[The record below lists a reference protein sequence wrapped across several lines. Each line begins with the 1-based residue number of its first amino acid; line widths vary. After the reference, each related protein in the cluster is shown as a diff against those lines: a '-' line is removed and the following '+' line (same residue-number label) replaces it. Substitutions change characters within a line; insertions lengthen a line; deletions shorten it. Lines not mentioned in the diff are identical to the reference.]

1 MLCIFARKMGSVAID
16 DYQMKLDETVNSET
30 SYEEV
35 TAPAVTKT
43 RKNCLFTGVVGG
55 IVVLVLILGLTFGI
69 KKPNQDPAIEPSF
82 QEEEPSTKY
91 QRFESIFPVKAADVF
106 YSGEGALGQVGFID
120 EDGCVNVIHYDN
132 DEVYERLCKDFGN
145 DISSFQIKETDV
157 IIAHG
162 GLVEIW
168 TTIGVADTNA
178 ATMAHTWEP
187 LPIST
192 TGDILNVI
200 SEPSVP
206 GFGKKVYDIGMYLI
220 IASDEGIF
228 SYSKPR
234 SPDMPWT
241 QNHHWENA
249 IGFDGDREQTNL
261 AVYDDKTITI
271 YDLSAAWW
279 GESYEPTVHI
289 SPMEINSVAV
299 SMHGARVYVISK
311 SFEFNSVTMIHD
323 LTSGQ
328 KKYFNHP
335 HKHFDDIIYSI
346 RSGSIFDIRSGSFL
360 CVEVED
366 ADDVFDIQAD
376 GICIAVLFER
386 DGVKMV
392 DFYKNKTWTITGRYV
407 ALLTMGNL
415 HTYDIEYT
423 IIRLTPKKGVPSMLS
438 IHFKLVQYLLLEA
451 GNNPGC

>member
-1 MLCIFARKMGSVAID
+1 MKD
-16 DYQMKLDETVNSET
+16 DDDTVT
-30 SYEEV
+30 SSTSDKEV
-35 TAPAVTKT
+35 QHAADAVTKT
-43 RKNCLFTGVVGG
+43 RKNRFFMGVIGG
-55 IVVLVLILGLTFGI
+55 IVVVVLALIMGLTFGLT
-69 KKPNQDPAIEPSF
+69 KANQDPTSITGPVF
-82 QEEEPSTKY
+82 QEEEPSTSEYHEY
-91 QRFESIFPVKAADVF
+91 QLSESLAPVEAADLF
-106 YSGEGALGQVGFID
+106 YKGIWDEAGFID
-120 EDGCVNVIHYDN
+120 EDGCVNVIHYENYD
-132 DEVYERLCKDFGN
+132 VYEPLCKDFNN
-145 DISSFQIKETDV
+145 DISSFQIKYTDV
-157 IIAHG
+157 IIAHS

-168 TTIGVADTNA
+168 TSIWNADA
-178 ATMAHTWEP
+178 IAHTWEP
-187 LPIST
+187 LPKST

-200 SEPSVP
+200 SKPGVP

>member
-220 IASDEGIF
+220 IASDQGVF

-234 SPDMPWT
+234 SPDMPWI
-241 QNHHWENA
+241 QNHHWESA
-249 IGFDGDREQTNL
+249 IGFDVDLEETTL
-261 AVYDDKTITI
+261 AVYDSSNITI
-271 YDLSAAWW
+271 YDLSADWW
-279 GESYEPTVHI
+279 GDSYEPTLHTFFRPI
-289 SPMEINSVAV
+289 TTLAV
-299 SMHGARVYVISK
+299 SMHGNRVYVICDFGFK
-311 SFEFNSVTMIHD
+311 SFAIR
-323 LTSGQ
+323 
-328 KKYFNHP
+328 
-335 HKHFDDIIYSI
+335 DIFTDEMRFLDAPFKILGDVVYSTK
-346 RSGSIFDIRSGSFL
+346 SGSLFDIRSGTYL
-360 CVEVED
+360 DIEVED
-366 ADDVFDIQAD
+366 ADDVFGIQVD
-376 GICIAVLFER
+376 GIHIAVLLER
-386 DGVKMV
+386 DGVKTV
-392 DFYKNKTWTITGRYV
+392 DFYE
-407 ALLTMGNL
+407 M
-415 HTYDIEYT
+415 
-423 IIRLTPKKGVPSMLS
+423 
-438 IHFKLVQYLLLEA
+438 
-451 GNNPGC
+451 